1 MIFFHLAINCPGY
14 YSPYAIF
21 EGLDEC
27 KGLSKIDSTVTVEPV
42 ARVDDDEHS
51 TNQHNILFMA
61 MAFKSVSH
69 YCVVDHVML

>member
-1 MIFFHLAINCPGY
+1 MIFFHLAINCHG

-42 ARVDDDEHS
+42 ARVDNDEHS
-51 TNQHNILFMA
+51 TNQHILFMA